1 LDFNIVPQ
9 KLLRRTQLTF
19 IWVALVPVVLAV
31 LAWWGSL
38 QYRGR
43 VRWVSHTQ
51 QVLSEM
57 DNLLLAV
64 TNAETGQRGYLLTS
78 DESYL
83 QPFRAASP
91 QVDRSIS
98 RLRDLIRDS
107 GAGQQ
112 ARLDE
117 LVPAVHLKMDELRST
132 IELRR
137 TRGEAAATA
146 EVRTGVGQRA
156 MDTIRR
162 ITVSMNIEEERLL
175 AQRLSAQRST
185 EIRVAV
191 CFGAGIVVS
200 IGLLFWAYHLV
211 VLYASERKR
220 AEQEAVRLNAELEQR
235 VTERTSELRAA
246 NASLLRSNADL
257 ERFAYVASHDL
268 QEPLRMV
275 SAYVDLLAR
284 RYEGKLDKDADEYI
298 RFAVDGASRMR
309 LLISDLLSYS
319 RTGMQAPRIAPTD
332 FEKVLEAA
340 LDNLRILREESAAEI
355 VHEPLPVVP
364 GDEAGLVLVLQNLLG
379 NAIKFRQPN
388 RPPRVRVAATRHG
401 DEWRFVVEDNGIGFD
416 GQYADRIFEIFQ
428 RLHSGSAYPG
438 TGIGLAISKRIIEA
452 HGGRMWAE
460 STEGAG
466 SKFWFSLPATEA

>member
-1 LDFNIVPQ
+1 MPQ
-9 KLLRRTQLTF
+9 TLLRRTQLTF

-38 QYRGR
+38 QYRAR
-43 VRWVSHTQ
+43 VHWVSHTQ

-64 TNAETGQRGYLLTS
+64 TSAETGQRGYVLTG

-83 QPFRAASP
+83 EPFRAALP

-98 RLRDLIRDS
+98 RLRELIRDS
-107 GAGQQ
+107 GADQQ
-112 ARLDE
+112 ARLEE
-117 LVPAVHLKMDELRST
+117 LTPAVHLKMDELRGT
-132 IELRR
+132 VELRR
-137 TRGEAAATA
+137 TQGEAAAVA
-146 EVRTGVGQRA
+146 QVRTGLGHRA
-156 MDTIRR
+156 MDAIRR
-162 ITVSMNIEEERLL
+162 ITLSMNIEEERLL
-175 AQRLSAQRST
+175 GQRLKAQRST
-185 EIRVAV
+185 EVRVAA

-200 IGLLFWAYHLV
+200 IVLLFWAYHLI
-211 VLYASERKR
+211 VLYANERKR
-220 AEQEAVRLNAELEQR
+220 AEQEAVRLSAELEQR
-235 VTERTSELRAA
+235 VIERTAELRAA

-284 RYEGKLDKDADEYI
+284 RYEGKLDKDADDYI
-298 RFAVDGASRMR
+298 HFAIDGASRMR
-309 LLISDLLSYS
+309 LLISDLLAYS
-319 RTGMQAPRIAPTD
+319 RTGMQALRIAPTD
-332 FEKVLEAA
+332 FEKVLETA
-340 LDNLRILREESAAEI
+340 LENLQILREESRAEI
-355 VHEPLPVVP
+355 VSEPLPAVR
-364 GDEAGLVLVLQNLLG
+364 GDEAGLVLVLQNLLS
-379 NAIKFRQPN
+379 NAMKFRQPD

-428 RLHSGSAYPG
+428 RLHAGSAYPG